1 MLGEHVPVTEYK
13 WIYLPWKWAL
23 RFGHDGWIK
32 LNFAWLKEFRNG
44 VPDDEREDRE
54 RSRQRE
60 RETRKWLDAQYVEMH
75 KSGDFPKGL
84 PLSPAEVYAQAILPE

>member
-44 VPDDEREDRE
+44 VPCEREDRSA
-54 RSRQRE
+54 SRQHE
-60 RETRKWLDAQYVEMH
+60 VETRDAIAKFYQNLRE
-75 KSGDFPKGL
+75 SGDYPAGL
-84 PLSPAEVYAQAILPE
+84 PLSPAEIYAQAILPE